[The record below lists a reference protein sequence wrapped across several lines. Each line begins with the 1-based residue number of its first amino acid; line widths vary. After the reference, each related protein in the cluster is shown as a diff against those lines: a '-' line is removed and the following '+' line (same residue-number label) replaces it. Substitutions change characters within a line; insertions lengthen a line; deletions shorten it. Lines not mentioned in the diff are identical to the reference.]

1 MSRVI
6 KINFTDFYHLPNKE
20 ENYLYKYLKQYFNL
34 ELSDDPDV
42 VIYSNYGF
50 EHKQYKCLR
59 VLFCA
64 EYAIPNIEDCDY
76 CFSQHHASYWGKN
89 YRLPMYVFWQNFS
102 LKFEELLRP
111 VDYEEIRKQDRGFC
125 SFVVSSPLGSKARV
139 DFMHELSSYK
149 KVDSGGKLLNNIGG
163 TVANKRD
170 FLKKYKFNIAFAN
183 GLADGYAD
191 EKIVDPMFV
200 DSIPVFWGNP
210 RIAEDF
216 NPASFVNCH
225 DYDNFDSVIKEVI
238 RIDQNEDVYRSY
250 LEQPWFRENK
260 LSKYV
265 DLIRLQKRFRYIFS
279 QIGKKVPAARSK
291 RRFFYKLLKKLKPL
305 TPIVQQWGD
314 YQPSN

>member
-1 MSRVI
+1 MVSYPI
-6 KINFTDFYHLPNKE
+6 KIQFTDFYHIPNAE

-34 ELSDDPDV
+34 ELSDDPDIL
-42 VIYSNYGF
+42 IYSNYGF
-50 EHKQYKCLR
+50 EHKEYKCLR

-125 SFVVSSPLGSKARV
+125 SFVVSSPLGSQSRV

-238 RIDQNEDVYRSY
+238 RIDQDDQVYHSY
-250 LEQPWFRENK
+250 LKQPWFPGNK
-260 LSKYV
+260 LTKYV
-265 DLIRLQKRFRYIFS
+265 NYDLLAGRFRYIFS
-279 QIGKKVPAARSK
+279 QIGIKKPVALSMHRY
-291 RRFFYKLLKKLKPL
+291 FFKLLKRIKPL
-305 TPIVQQWGD
+305 TPVVQQFEN
-314 YQPSN
+314 YSTI

>member
-1 MSRVI
+1 MSHPI
-6 KINFTDFYHLPNKE
+6 KIQFTDFYHLPNAE

-50 EHKQYKCLR
+50 EYKQYKCLR

-102 LKFEELLRP
+102 QNFNDLLKPISFN
-111 VDYEEIRKQDRGFC
+111 EIKKQDRKFC
-125 SFVVSSPLGSKARV
+125 SFVVSSPLGSQKRIE
-139 DFMHELSSYK
+139 FMQKLSHYK
-149 KVDSGGKLLNNIGG
+149 QVDSAGRILNNVGG
-163 TVANKRD
+163 AVKNKRA
-170 FLKKYKFNIAFAN
+170 FLRNYKFNIAFSN
-183 GLADGYAD
+183 GIADGYAD

-200 DSIPVFWGNP
+200 NSIPIFWGNP

-216 NPASFVNCH
+216 NPASFINCH
-225 DYDNFDSVIKEVI
+225 EYDNFDSVIKEVI
-238 RIDQNEDVYRSY
+238 RIDKNEDVYRSY

-265 DLIRLQKRFRYIFS
+265 DLIRLQKRFSYIFS

-291 RRFFYKLLKKLKPL
+291 KRFLYKLLKKLKPL